1 MTQTV
6 IGIKQNMNDTNTGAE
21 YMKKYNL
28 PEKAKEWPDV
38 DPVKEG
44 GSKKSRKS
52 RKTKG
57 AKKSKKSKKS
67 KKNRK
72 TNRRTRKH

>member
-1 MTQTV
+1 M
-6 IGIKQNMNDTNTGAE
+6 KDPETGAA

-28 PEKAKEWPDV
+28 PEEAKDWEAV
-38 DPVKEG
+38 EG

-57 AKKSKKSKKS
+57 GKKSKKSKKT
-67 KKNRK
+67 KKSRK
-72 TNRRTRKH
+72 TKRRTRKH